1 VNLARQS
8 AYVKSNKSVRD
19 FRGKQHPGN
28 LDSQGNPGR
37 IRTTEKQPDS
47 TGKLGMTP
55 RTRILDKTSTL
66 GNWRNFLDVKANP
79 DEARGMEFQ
88 LLLRCGSVHS

>member
-1 VNLARQS
+1 MAFSGILG
-8 AYVKSNKSVRD
+8 KMSN
-19 FRGKQHPGN
+19 
-28 LDSQGNPGR
+28 QGQ
-37 IRTTEKQPDS
+37 QPDL
-47 TGKLGMTP
+47 TGKLGTTP

-88 LLLRCGSVHS
+88 LLLCCGSDPG

>member
-1 VNLARQS
+1 
-8 AYVKSNKSVRD
+8 
-19 FRGKQHPGN
+19 
-28 LDSQGNPGR
+28 
-37 IRTTEKQPDS
+37 
-47 TGKLGMTP
+47 MTP

-66 GNWRNFLDVKANP
+66 GNWRNFLDVQANP